1 MFKIASWPY
10 AYLFWS
16 QILNISTR
24 EVSLESQHQNRHIHE
39 GG

>member
-10 AYLFWS
+10 AYLPWPQF
-16 QILNISTR
+16 LNTSTR
-24 EVSLESQHQNRHIHE
+24 EVSLESQHLNLHIHE